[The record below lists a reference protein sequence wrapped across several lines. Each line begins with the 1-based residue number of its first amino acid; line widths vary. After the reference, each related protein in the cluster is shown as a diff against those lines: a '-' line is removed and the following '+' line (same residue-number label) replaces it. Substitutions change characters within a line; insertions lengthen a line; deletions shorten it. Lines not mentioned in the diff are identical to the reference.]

1 VLSTKKKGDEMKT
14 ALAGAVALVGLL
26 SAGCA
31 GLTHPQNAEEFRAKV
46 PAMWTEKTVVK
57 RPFRTVADV
66 LKKKSSECLDVTVT
80 REFTEYNG
88 PYSSRRTRTVKYRP
102 TVEVSS
108 KRAALQLQ
116 LDDGARG
123 GMQNVPQGGMYIMVF
138 DAYPVSNDT
147 TRLEIYGGSMSFK
160 VIPDAIKSWINGTSM
175 GCPDLSKISA

>member
-1 VLSTKKKGDEMKT
+1 MKT
-14 ALAGAVALVGLL
+14 ALAGAVGFVAIL

-31 GLTHPQNAEEFRAKV
+31 ALIHPQNADQFRAKV
-46 PAMWTEKTVVK
+46 PAMWTEKTEVK
-57 RPFRTVADV
+57 RPFRTVAEL

-88 PYSSRRTRTVKYRP
+88 PYSFRRTRTVKYRP

-116 LDDGARG
+116 LDDGTRG

-138 DAYPVSNDT
+138 DAYPVSGDT
-147 TRLEIYGGSMSFK
+147 TRLEIYGVGMSFK
-160 VIPDAIKSWINGTSM
+160 VIPEAIKSWINGKTT
-175 GCPDLSKISA
+175 GCPDLSKIAA